1 MVLHIEIPVLELF
14 LKISDFEIRGFSIPP
29 IDHKLGG
36 FPAKVFE
43 PLSFK
48 STFQVLYKHIIF
60 WNLDFPFH

>member
-1 MVLHIEIPVLELF
+1 MCLDGLREEAM
-14 LKISDFEIRGFSIPP
+14 SIRGFSIPP
-29 IDHKLGG
+29 INRELGG